1 MRITIS
7 ETPFWHA
14 IVEDFFEEAEEIAR
28 EFPHPDDDCWFR
40 YDNPLEIK
48 QTCNNWQRF
57 GPATYR
63 AFQSMCE
70 PGFTM
75 FLGHKA
81 GDTLYPDY
89 GLHGGGLH
97 QHGRGGKLNV
107 HLDYNLHPKVN
118 LQRRLNIIV
127 YMTPN
132 WDEGWGGH
140 LGLYDRNRKLVK
152 SIEPYFN
159 RAVIFDTRGSWHG
172 LPEPITCPE
181 DVTRNSLAMYYLCD
195 PGITDGRKRALFAP
209 TEDQVGDP
217 QIDRLISERSK
228 M

>member
-7 ETPFWHA
+7 EVPYWHA
-14 IVEDFFEEAEEIAR
+14 IVEDFLEEPDEIAR
-28 EFPHPDDDCWFR
+28 EFPLPDDSCWFR

-63 AFQSMCE
+63 AFASLCQPDFVNFISHAANE
-70 PGFTM
+70 A
-75 FLGHKA
+75 LE
-81 GDTLYPDY
+81 PDY

-97 QHGRGGKLNV
+97 QHGTGGKLNV
-107 HLDYNLHPKVN
+107 HLDYNLHPKLN

-127 YMTPN
+127 YVTPN
-132 WDEGWGGH
+132 WNPDWGGH
-140 LGLYDRNRKLVK
+140 LGLYDKKRKLVK
-152 SIEPYFN
+152 AIEPKFN

-172 LPEPITCPE
+172 LPEPITCPAN
-181 DVTRNSLAMYYLCD
+181 VTRNSLAMYYLCD
-195 PGITDGRKRALFAP
+195 PGVTDGRKRALFAP
-209 TEDQVGDP
+209 TEDQAGNAE
-217 QIDRLISERSK
+217 IDRLIAERCK